1 MRLLLATANPG
12 KRRELEALLAGM
24 TVEVLALADVAGAPE
39 VVEDRPTLEG
49 NAAKKALE
57 VAAACGEYAMA
68 DDSGLFVDALG
79 GRPGVMSARYAGPE
93 PTSEKLCAKLLR
105 EMADVPDRARSAHF
119 RCCIALAE
127 PGGRLLLRASG
138 RVDGHIALRGRGT
151 GGFGYDAVFL
161 YEPWGRTFAEVPT
174 ERKNAVSHRG
184 RALRAFRR
192 LLVRFLEAR
201 PSQ

>member
-49 NAAKKALE
+49 NAAKKAVE

-127 PGGRLLLRASG
+127 PGGRVLLRTSG
-138 RVDGHIALRGRGT
+138 RVDGRIALRGRGT
-151 GGFGYDAVFL
+151 GGFGYDPVFL
-161 YEPWGRTFAEVPT
+161 YEPWGRTFAEVQP

-192 LLVRFLEAR
+192 LFVRFLECG
-201 PSQ
+201 PSR